1 MPVQVKLGCYDTY
14 QEYGLDLLEIYLN
27 KIQKAG
33 LQEKVNDTGLILI
46 ADDQFVNRQAIRLV
60 VEDLGIKERSRIFEN
75 GQ

>member
-1 MPVQVKLGCYDTY
+1 MPVQIKLGCYDKFL
-14 QEYGLDLLEIYLN
+14 EYGLDLLENYLN

-33 LQEKVNDTGLILI
+33 FQEKVNDTGLILI
-46 ADDQFVNRQAIRLV
+46 ADDQFVNRQAIRLL

>member
-14 QEYGLDLLEIYLN
+14 QEYGLDLLEIHLN